1 MPDPVNGRRVKSPRL
16 DERGIALPLALMGL
30 VVVTLLVTAAML
42 SSSTEMAT
50 SQAHT
55 DGTQGLYYAEAA
67 VDRYL
72 SSVAGSSARLQDSTG
87 VRTYTLADSDPGTTD
102 PRVQLTNTMLSS
114 VTAANG
120 AVTRT
125 FSVLSE
131 PMRGNTARG
140 RAVIAMVTQ
149 TTPPPLPFN
158 TNVKS
163 AISLG
168 GDLDVNGNAF
178 TISGRRQ
185 ASDTCTTRGVDAV
198 QKTSDS
204 DITAN
209 NNHHMENFI
218 GQDTL
223 GNNTESWQSITTV
236 AGVSRQQLAYNA
248 LGLTA
253 GQTLDDLI
261 NALPSSKKFGP
272 RFGSTVASFDGRVD
286 WTDKVAVI
294 DGNGGPVEL
303 LGDSGVV
310 IVVNGH
316 VRMRGNS
323 SFKGII
329 IVEGNFD
336 LAGTPTVNGAII
348 SLGVYSTP
356 TGNVINLDSNAI
368 GSGHVTVQFNKCSIK
383 SAERAFRNASSG
395 AGTPSTLAPFAWFEV
410 VR

>member
-1 MPDPVNGRRVKSPRL
+1 MPHPVIGRRMKPLRL
-16 DERGIALPLALMGL
+16 DERGVALPLALMGL
-30 VVVTLLVTAAML
+30 VVVTLLVTAALL

-55 DGTQGLYYAEAA
+55 DGAQGLYQAETA

-72 SSVAGSSARLQDSTG
+72 FSVANASARLQDSTG
-87 VRTYTLADSDPGTTD
+87 VRTYTLADADPRTTD
-102 PRVQLTNTMLSS
+102 PRVRLTNTTLSA

-120 AVTRT
+120 AVTRR
-125 FSVLSE
+125 FSILSE

-140 RAVIAMVTQ
+140 RAVVAMVTQ
-149 TTPPPLPFN
+149 ITPPPLPFS

-209 NNHHMENFI
+209 NNNHMQNFI

-223 GNNTESWQSITTV
+223 GNNTTSWQSITTV

-261 NALPSSKKFGP
+261 NALPAGKKFGP
-272 RFGSTVASFDGRVD
+272 RFGRPVSAFDGRVD

-316 VRMRGNS
+316 VRMRGNA

-383 SAERAFRNASSG
+383 AAEAAFRNASMDG
-395 AGTPSTLAPFAWFEV
+395 ALPSTQPPFAWFEL

>member
-1 MPDPVNGRRVKSPRL
+1 MPHLISRRVKPLRL

-30 VVVTLLVTAAML
+30 VVVTLLVTAALL

-55 DGTQGLYYAEAA
+55 DGAQGLYQAEAA
-67 VDRYL
+67 VDRYV
-72 SSVAGSSARLQDSTG
+72 SAVAIASARLQDSTG
-87 VRTYTLADSDPGTTD
+87 VRTYTLADGDPGTTD
-102 PRVQLTNTMLSS
+102 PQVQLTTTILSA

-120 AVTRT
+120 AVTRR
-125 FSVLSE
+125 FSILSE
-131 PMRGNTARG
+131 PMRGTTARG
-140 RAVIAMVTQ
+140 RAVVAMVTQ
-149 TTPPPLPFN
+149 VTPPPLPFN

-168 GDLDVNGNAF
+168 GNLDVNGNAF
-178 TISGRRQ
+178 TISGRQ
-185 ASDTCTTRGVDAV
+185 QSSDTCATRGVDAV
-198 QKTSDS
+198 QKTADS
-204 DITAN
+204 HITAN
-209 NNHHMENFI
+209 NNNHMNNFI
-218 GQDTL
+218 GVDTL
-223 GNNTESWQSITTV
+223 GNNTASWQSITTV
-236 AGVSRQQLAYNA
+236 TGVSRQQLAYNA
-248 LGLTA
+248 LGLTP

-261 NALPSSKKFGP
+261 DALPASKKFGP
-272 RFGSTVASFDGRVD
+272 RFGSAVSAFDGRVD

-316 VRMRGNS
+316 VRMRGS
-323 SFKGII
+323 TSFKGII

-348 SLGVYSTP
+348 SLGVYETP
-356 TGNVINLDSNAI
+356 AGNVINLDSNAI
-368 GSGHVTVQFNKCSIK
+368 GNGHVTVQFNKCSIK
-383 SAERAFRNASSG
+383 AAEAAFRNASADG
-395 AGTPSTLAPFAWFEV
+395 ALPSTQAPFAWSEL

>member
-1 MPDPVNGRRVKSPRL
+1 MPLIHRRVKSLRL

-30 VVVTLLVTAAML
+30 VVVTLLVTAALL

-50 SQAHT
+50 SQART
-55 DGTQGLYYAEAA
+55 DGSQGLYRAEAA

-72 SSVAGSSARLQDSTG
+72 SAVALAGARLQDSTG
-87 VRTYTLADSDPGTTD
+87 VRTYTLADGDPATTD
-102 PRVQLTNTMLSS
+102 PRIRLTNTTLSV

-131 PMRGNTARG
+131 PLRGEVTRG
-140 RAVIAMVTQ
+140 RAVVAMVQ
-149 TTPPPLPFN
+149 QNTPPPMPFA

-185 ASDTCTTRGVDAV
+185 SSDSCTATGVDAV
-198 QKTSDS
+198 QKTQDS

-209 NNHHMENFI
+209 NTNHMRNFI
-218 GQDTL
+218 GQDSL
-223 GNNTESWQSITTV
+223 GNNTESWASIKTI

-248 LGLTA
+248 LGLTP
-253 GQTLDDLI
+253 GQTLNDLI
-261 NALPSSKKFGP
+261 AALPPSKKFGP
-272 RFGSTVASFDGRVD
+272 RFGTPVSAFDGRVD

-294 DGNGGPVEL
+294 DGNGGPVDL
-303 LGDSGVV
+303 VGDSGVV

-368 GSGHVTVQFNKCSIK
+368 GNGHVTVQFNKCSIRA
-383 SAERAFRNASSG
+383 AERAFRNASADG
-395 AGTPSTLAPFAWFEV
+395 GIPTTQTPFAWFEV

>member
-1 MPDPVNGRRVKSPRL
+1 MPHPMTGRRVKSPPL

-72 SSVAGSSARLQDSTG
+72 SSVAGASARLQDSTG
-87 VRTYTLADSDPGTTD
+87 VRTYTLTDGDPNTTD
-102 PRVQLTNTMLSS
+102 PRVQLTNTTLSS

-140 RAVIAMVTQ
+140 RAVIAMVSQ
-149 TTPPPLPFN
+149 TTPPPIPFN

-178 TISGRRQ
+178 TISGRQQ

-209 NNHHMENFI
+209 NTNHMRNFI
-218 GQDTL
+218 GQDSL

-248 LGLTA
+248 LGLAA

-261 NALPSSKKFGP
+261 DALPGSKKFGP
-272 RFGSTVASFDGRVD
+272 RFGSAVASFDGRVD

-294 DGNGGPVEL
+294 DGNGGPVDL

-316 VRMRGNS
+316 VRMRGS
-323 SFKGII
+323 ASFKGII

-348 SLGVYSTP
+348 SLGVYETP
-356 TGNVINLDSNAI
+356 AGNVINLDSNAI
-368 GSGHVTVQFNKCSIK
+368 GNGHVTVQFNKCSIK
-383 SAERAFRNASSG
+383 SAEAAFRNASADG
-395 AGTPSTLAPFAWFEV
+395 GLPSTLAPFAWFEV

>member
-1 MPDPVNGRRVKSPRL
+1 MSLISRRVKSGRL
-16 DERGIALPLALMGL
+16 DERGVALPLALMGL
-30 VVVTLLVTAAML
+30 VVVSLLVTAALL

-50 SQAHT
+50 SQART
-55 DGTQGLYYAEAA
+55 DGAQGLYQAEAA

-72 SSVAGSSARLQDSTG
+72 SSVAGAGARLQDSTG
-87 VRTYTLADSDPGTTD
+87 VRTYTLADNDANTTD
-102 PRVQLTNTMLSS
+102 PRVQLTTTTLSA

-120 AVTRT
+120 TVTRR
-125 FSVLSE
+125 FSILSE

-140 RAVIAMVTQ
+140 RAVVAMVTQ
-149 TTPPPLPFN
+149 TTPPPIPFN
-158 TNVKS
+158 TNIKS

-178 TISGRRQ
+178 TISGRQ
-185 ASDTCTTRGVDAV
+185 QSSDTCATTGVDAV

-209 NNHHMENFI
+209 NSNHMRNFI
-218 GQDTL
+218 GEDSL
-223 GNNTESWQSITTV
+223 GNATESWASIKTV

-248 LGLTA
+248 LGLSA

-261 NALPSSKKFGP
+261 DALPASKKFGP
-272 RFGSTVASFDGRVD
+272 RFGTAVSAFDGRVD

-294 DGNGGPVEL
+294 DGNGGPVTL

-316 VRMRGNS
+316 VQMRGS
-323 SFKGII
+323 TSFKGII

-348 SLGVYSTP
+348 SLGVYETP
-356 TGNVINLDSNAI
+356 AGNVINLDSNAI
-368 GSGHVTVQFNKCSIK
+368 GNGHVTVQFNKCSIK
-383 SAERAFRNASSG
+383 AAERAFRNASADS
-395 AGTPSTLAPFAWFEV
+395 GTPSTLAPFAWFEV

>member
-1 MPDPVNGRRVKSPRL
+1 MPLTPRRVKSLRL

-30 VVVTLLVTAAML
+30 VVVTLLVTAALL

-50 SQAHT
+50 SQART
-55 DGTQGLYYAEAA
+55 DGSTGLYQAEAA

-72 SSVAGSSARLQDSTG
+72 SSVAGASARLQDSAG
-87 VRTYTLADSDPGTTD
+87 VRTYTLVDGDPATTD
-102 PRVQLTNTMLSS
+102 PRIQLTNTTLS
-114 VTAANG
+114 VMTASNG

-131 PMRGNTARG
+131 PMRGNVARG
-140 RAVIAMVTQ
+140 RAVVAMVVQ
-149 TTPPPLPFN
+149 TTPPPIPFN

-185 ASDTCTTRGVDAV
+185 SSDTCTTRGVDAV

-209 NNHHMENFI
+209 NTNHMRNFI
-218 GQDTL
+218 GQDSL
-223 GNNTESWQSITTV
+223 GNNTESWSSIKTV

-248 LGLTA
+248 LGLSA
-253 GQTLDDLI
+253 GQTLDDLVD
-261 NALPSSKKFGP
+261 ALPASKKFGP
-272 RFGSTVASFDGRVD
+272 RFGSPVSAFDGRVD
-286 WTDKVAVI
+286 YTDKVAVI
-294 DGNGGPVEL
+294 DGNGGPVDL
-303 LGDSGVV
+303 VGDSGVV

-316 VRMRGNS
+316 VRMRGNA

-348 SLGVYSTP
+348 SLGVYETP
-356 TGNVINLDSNAI
+356 AGNVINLDSNAI

-383 SAERAFRNASSG
+383 SAERAFRNASG
-395 AGTPSTLAPFAWFEV
+395 DGGTPTTQTPFAWFEV

>member
-1 MPDPVNGRRVKSPRL
+1 MSLISRRVESGRL
-16 DERGIALPLALMGL
+16 DERGVALPLALMGL
-30 VVVTLLVTAAML
+30 VVVSLLVTAALL

-50 SQAHT
+50 SQART
-55 DGTQGLYYAEAA
+55 DGAQGLYQAEAA

-72 SSVAGSSARLQDSTG
+72 SSVAGSGARLQDSTG
-87 VRTYTLADSDPGTTD
+87 VRTYTLADNDPKTTD
-102 PRVQLTNTMLSS
+102 PRVQLTNTTLSAE
-114 VTAANG
+114 TAANG
-120 AVTRT
+120 TVTRR
-125 FSVLSE
+125 FSILAE

-140 RAVIAMVTQ
+140 RAVVAMVTQ
-149 TTPPPLPFN
+149 TTPPPIPFN
-158 TNVKS
+158 TNIKS

-178 TISGRRQ
+178 TISGRLQ
-185 ASDTCTTRGVDAV
+185 SADTCAARGVDAV

-209 NNHHMENFI
+209 NQNHMRNFI
-218 GQDTL
+218 GTDSL
-223 GNNTESWQSITTV
+223 GRSTEAYAAIKTV
-236 AGVSRQQLAYNA
+236 AGMSREQLAYAA
-248 LGLTA
+248 LGLA
-253 GQTLDDLI
+253 PGQTLDDLI
-261 NALPSSKKFGP
+261 DALPASKKFGP
-272 RFGSTVASFDGRVD
+272 RFGTAVSAFDGRVD

-294 DGNGGPVEL
+294 DGNGGPVSL

-316 VRMRGNS
+316 VQMRGNA

-348 SLGVYSTP
+348 SLGIRETAA
-356 TGNVINLDSNAI
+356 GNVINLDSNAI

-383 SAERAFRNASSG
+383 AAERAFRNASADS
-395 AGTPSTLAPFAWFEV
+395 GTPTTLAPFAWFEV

>member
-1 MPDPVNGRRVKSPRL
+1 MPHLISRRVRPLRL

-30 VVVTLLVTAAML
+30 VVVTLLVTAALL

-55 DGTQGLYYAEAA
+55 DGAQGLYQAEAA
-67 VDRYL
+67 VDRYV
-72 SSVAGSSARLQDSTG
+72 SAVAIASARLQDSTG
-87 VRTYTLADSDPGTTD
+87 VRTYTLADDDPGTTD
-102 PRVQLTNTMLSS
+102 PRVQLTTTTLSA

-120 AVTRT
+120 AVTRR
-125 FSVLSE
+125 FSIVSE

-140 RAVIAMVTQ
+140 RAVVAMVTQ
-149 TTPPPLPFN
+149 VTPPPLPFN

-163 AISLG
+163 AIALG

-178 TISGRRQ
+178 TISGRLQ
-185 ASDTCTTRGVDAV
+185 SSDTCASRGVDAV

-209 NNHHMENFI
+209 NLNHMRNFI
-218 GQDTL
+218 GTDTL
-223 GNNTESWQSITTV
+223 GNSTSGNSAITTV
-236 AGVSRQQLAYNA
+236 AGASREQLAYAA
-248 LGLTA
+248 LGLAA

-261 NALPSSKKFGP
+261 NALPPSKKFGP
-272 RFGSTVASFDGRVD
+272 RFGTPVSAFDGRVD
-286 WTDKVAVI
+286 WTDKVAVV
-294 DGNGGPVEL
+294 DGNGGAVEL
-303 LGDSGVV
+303 QGDSGVV
-310 IVVNGH
+310 IIVNGH
-316 VRMRGNS
+316 VRMRGSS

-348 SLGVYSTP
+348 SLGIRETP
-356 TGNVINLDSNAI
+356 EGNIINLDTNAI
-368 GSGHVTVQFNKCSIK
+368 GNGHVTVQFNKCSIRA
-383 SAERAFRNASSG
+383 AERAFRNASADG
-395 AGTPSTLAPFAWFEV
+395 ALPSTNAPFAWFEL

>member
-1 MPDPVNGRRVKSPRL
+1 MKPLRL
-16 DERGIALPLALMGL
+16 DERGVALPLALMGL
-30 VVVTLLVTAAML
+30 VVVTLLVTAALL

-55 DGTQGLYYAEAA
+55 DGAQGLYQAETA

-72 SSVAGSSARLQDSTG
+72 FSVANASARLQDSTG
-87 VRTYTLADSDPGTTD
+87 VRTYTLADADPRTTD
-102 PRVQLTNTMLSS
+102 PRVRLTNTTLSA

-120 AVTRT
+120 AVTRR
-125 FSVLSE
+125 FSILSE

-140 RAVIAMVTQ
+140 RAVVAMVTQ
-149 TTPPPLPFN
+149 ITPPPLPFS

-209 NNHHMENFI
+209 NNNHMQNFI

-223 GNNTESWQSITTV
+223 GNNTTSWQSITTV

-261 NALPSSKKFGP
+261 NALPAGKKFGP
-272 RFGSTVASFDGRVD
+272 RFGRPVSAFDGRVD

-316 VRMRGNS
+316 VRMRGNA

-383 SAERAFRNASSG
+383 AAEAAFRNASMDG
-395 AGTPSTLAPFAWFEV
+395 ALPSTQPPFAWFEL